1 MAVSVRGRV
10 HKLRVRPGPDGKE
23 DFKRQVRALL
33 GYDDSMEFDVIFE
46 CKTPH
51 SGEQDH
57 GLAGCWQSACL
68 QVYACTCVLII
79 HERQLMCF
87 GRLVY
92 VLLRAYKC
100 TGVLSAGCSLPGK
113 MMR

>member
-51 SGEQDH
+51 SGEQH
-57 GLAGCWQSACL
+57 RLASCPHA
-68 QVYACTCVLII
+68 VDA
-79 HERQLMCF
+79 R
-87 GRLVY
+87 
-92 VLLRAYKC
+92 RAYAHGCYTAMIIYQRAEVDVAAAGITFTDCCWVTAIPSC
-100 TGVLSAGCSLPGK
+100 TVT
-113 MMR
+113 